1 MVRYHFRAVNGR
13 TIREAL
19 PHKNATINMPMQRF
33 RDKAGCIAWI
43 QRQGKLRAG
52 TLKLMRSEGVDPET
66 NGNSTKPFGRDL
78 GTEEQKEV
86 KKGDQANSPPKTLAA
101 VIGLSRTGKSRKRSH
116 EEAEGSDDEVGRED
130 TPGSKVHADSPC
142 QTAFRGMKHRKR
154 IHMTTGEDA
163 QNMSAQ
169 HIGSHTAA
177 MQRQEGYNRVL
188 TTNLAQQV
196 QASMRAQKKAKGM
209 QQHRRRIDRIDGQ
222 IKSTR
227 VHREHCKYKEPTP
240 GEEFPVSR
248 EMSIPSE
255 ETDSEMWNYK
265 DKETDVGS
273 LSGDIEWDDFEHP
286 PSSQRLNDAYGGLS
300 DHEED
305 QELEAPVTV
314 DVGSQPITADRK
326 SPTPEDEKEG
336 CFGGLLVHNDDLD
349 NHRRKVRAYLG
360 EGQSDYN
367 GNWEIFAKRPRMLG
381 DPEDDLDGDDSQ
393 HEANR
398 GDESPQGAG
407 EILPYLHKPYEGLRC
422 LIQSAAAGNDRSSGT
437 DKQSDLHLFQSPYP
451 PPDVSVL
458 SDPQGQARQRR
469 PAYQETPIVKTTKAS
484 RSKLESE
491 PQATTLEV
499 NTIDEPDIAPAAKIN
514 CRNVVPQTQSERQS
528 ITEALRATREAF
540 FEYVGEPAPQTDST
554 ESYLRQW
561 TQLRASFEE
570 YDWSDR
576 PNGRAP

>member
-1 MVRYHFRAVNGR
+1 
-13 TIREAL
+13 
-19 PHKNATINMPMQRF
+19 
-33 RDKAGCIAWI
+33 
-43 QRQGKLRAG
+43 
-52 TLKLMRSEGVDPET
+52 
-66 NGNSTKPFGRDL
+66 
-78 GTEEQKEV
+78 
-86 KKGDQANSPPKTLAA
+86 
-101 VIGLSRTGKSRKRSH
+101 
-116 EEAEGSDDEVGRED
+116 
-130 TPGSKVHADSPC
+130 
-142 QTAFRGMKHRKR
+142 
-154 IHMTTGEDA
+154 
-163 QNMSAQ
+163 
-169 HIGSHTAA
+169 
-177 MQRQEGYNRVL
+177 
-188 TTNLAQQV
+188 
-196 QASMRAQKKAKGM
+196 
-209 QQHRRRIDRIDGQ
+209 
-222 IKSTR
+222 
-227 VHREHCKYKEPTP
+227 
-240 GEEFPVSR
+240 
-248 EMSIPSE
+248 MSIPSE

-528 ITEALRATREAF
+528 ITEALRATREAL

-554 ESYLRQW
+554 GSYLRQW

-576 PNGRAP
+576 PNGRAPYLIQLPKWYTSLEDWPPHMKDAKYYKAWRRSHRMPIVRLPNEEIFDLPGDFLERIARYPPVERSFLLDERYRAMGLITFREEEEDQEEEL